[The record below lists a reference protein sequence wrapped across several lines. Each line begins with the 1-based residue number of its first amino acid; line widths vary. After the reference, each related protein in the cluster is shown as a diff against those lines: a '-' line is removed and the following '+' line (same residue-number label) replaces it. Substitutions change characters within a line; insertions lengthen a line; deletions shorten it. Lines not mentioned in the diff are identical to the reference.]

1 MAQKPKRALVIG
13 GGITGLAASY
23 RLTREA
29 EKRGI
34 PLDVTLLEAS
44 DRIGGVIRTT
54 HRDGFVIEHGPDA
67 FISTKPWAK
76 ALCEELGITDECI
89 GTNSAMRR
97 SFVVQ
102 KRKLHPVPEG
112 FYMMAP
118 GALLPFLKSPI
129 FSWRGKLRMGLEPL
143 MPRSGGTADE
153 SVADFVRRRLG
164 TEAFERMAQPMIGGI
179 YTSDAEHLS
188 LKATFPRFLEMERAH
203 GSIIKALLA
212 QKRQAKAA
220 SGTSGPRYSLFLSFA
235 SGMQTLVDKLQQAHL
250 TVAREPVP
258 HESQQPHLTVAR
270 GPVPRES
277 QQPHPTVARGPV
289 PREHSP
295 KAYLHLNTR
304 AETLQQ
310 RKSGTGW
317 QVSLAN
323 GEILEAELLCVA
335 LPAPQ
340 AGTLCE
346 NVSPALA
353 KKLQAIPY
361 ASSATV
367 NFAFRREAVAHP
379 LNGMGF
385 VVPAAERLSLIGCS
399 FSSVKFE
406 NRAPAAHV
414 LLRAFVRKE
423 QESSESS
430 LTAAALRD
438 IAHLLGIKKEPIFS
452 LVSQHTQAMAQ
463 YLVGHQE
470 RISEIETLANRLP
483 GFALAGNAYHG
494 IGIPDCIHSG
504 EQAALAL
511 LDEEN

>member
-1 MAQKPKRALVIG
+1 MAQKPRRALVIG

-34 PLDVTLLEAS
+34 PLHVTLLEAS

-67 FISTKPWAK
+67 FITTKPWAK
-76 ALCEELGITDECI
+76 ALCEELGIADECI
-89 GTNSAMRR
+89 GTNSTMRR

-102 KRKLHPVPEG
+102 KGKLHPVPEG

-250 TVAREPVP
+250 TVAR
-258 HESQQPHLTVAR
+258 

-277 QQPHPTVARGPV
+277 QQAHLTVARGPV

-295 KAYLHLNTR
+295 KAHLHLNSR

-310 RKSGTGW
+310 RKNGTGW

-353 KKLQAIPY
+353 KKLQEIPY

-385 VVPAAERLSLIGCS
+385 VVPAAEGLSLIGCS

-470 RISEIETLANRLP
+470 RISEIETLAKGLP

-511 LDEEN
+511 LGEENR